1 MSDDERQSPQG
12 GTKKLAIAMQEAALQ
27 NINEDLREILL
38 NIERINDH
46 MPAIIK
52 DKVSDIENE
61 ISALSRGLQV
71 VPEQFDKD
79 FSKKINRILDVAME
93 IDLHSKKLRNEL
105 VIDAPEVIAKNASE
119 NIINAVSGYLE
130 ERTSGFKTFIIAL
143 TSSVIG
149 GLVTGLAV
157 IAYIKIM
164 L

>member
-1 MSDDERQSPQG
+1 MSDDDRQSVQG

-38 NIERINDH
+38 NIERINDD

-52 DKVSDIENE
+52 EKVSDIENE
-61 ISALSRGLQV
+61 ISALSRGLKV

-105 VIDAPEVIAKNASE
+105 VNDAPDVIAKGSSE
-119 NIINAVSGYLE
+119 KIINAIDAYLD
-130 ERTSGFKTFIIAL
+130 ERTSGFKTFIIAV
-143 TSSVIG
+143 TSSIIG
-149 GLVTGLAV
+149 GLATGLAV